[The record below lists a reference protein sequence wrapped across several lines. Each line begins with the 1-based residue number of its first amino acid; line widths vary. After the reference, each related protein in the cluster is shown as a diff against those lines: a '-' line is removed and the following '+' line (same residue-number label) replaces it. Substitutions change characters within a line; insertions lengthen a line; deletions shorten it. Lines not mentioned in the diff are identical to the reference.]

1 MMSKKVHFSIDSKDF
16 DGCRKTTEECF
27 KLINAFFNKST
38 IYHKK
43 IGKTQDE
50 IDSML
55 ETKSKFKN
63 DSYYIKHFIKAK
75 NTGECDILLPIKTS
89 SDCFDAVNG
98 DIEIINFCI
107 ENLKNALENFRLKKI
122 EQMKDEFDPDRKRIL
137 EKDDEWDKTCNS
149 DICYNRKCCFDKKI
163 RLNKRNNVSL
173 IRSGGRDCNFSFP
186 LEYSIWIEKLL
197 NILQQAAQD
206 DVPENQAMKPE
217 SPFCNDEIMT

>member
-1 MMSKKVHFSIDSKDF
+1 MNKKVHFSIDSKDF
-16 DGCRKTTEECF
+16 DGCRKTTEECY

-55 ETKSKFKN
+55 ETKGKFGN
-63 DSYYIKHFIKAK
+63 NSYYIKNFVKAMK
-75 NTGECDILLPIKTS
+75 TGECDILLPIKTS

-122 EQMKDEFDPDRKRIL
+122 EQMKDEFDPKLFEGLNVFLIL
-137 EKDDEWDKTCNS
+137 HY
-149 DICYNRKCCFDKKI
+149 I
-163 RLNKRNNVSL
+163 
-173 IRSGGRDCNFSFP
+173 
-186 LEYSIWIEKLL
+186 
-197 NILQQAAQD
+197 
-206 DVPENQAMKPE
+206 
-217 SPFCNDEIMT
+217 